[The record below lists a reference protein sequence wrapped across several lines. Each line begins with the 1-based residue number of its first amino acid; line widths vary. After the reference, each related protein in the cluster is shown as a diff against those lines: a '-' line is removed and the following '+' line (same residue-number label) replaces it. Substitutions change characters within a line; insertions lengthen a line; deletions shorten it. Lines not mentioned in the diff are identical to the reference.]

1 MRGKRSKQYRKLMHR
16 YELSFN
22 FRAPYQVL
30 LDDEIIRDSERFKMD
45 LLGGLERTLHGA
57 IKPMITQCSVHA
69 LYTTHADTAATKS
82 AWLDVAR
89 KCETRR
95 CGHTPSTNSTTTTI
109 TSSSSA
115 PSTRDCITSVVGST
129 NKNRY
134 IVASQDAEVRAR
146 CREVPGTPIVYIRR
160 SVMIMEP
167 MAEASVGV
175 REREERGKVRSG
187 VGRGAP
193 SSGTTTPKSTAKV
206 ATTVMGKRKRDADE
220 HQGSERG
227 NGRDDADSRD
237 EARGAAPSL
246 QKRRKGPKGPNP
258 LSVKK
263 TAKKPR
269 SDEEEKHG
277 AVAESPA
284 GEKVGARS
292 RVARVHTTGDQ
303 NVEEN
308 GGGEMDE
315 PGKRRRRRKHR
326 AGSDNHNGGGV
337 SHSAAAAAAAAAGV
351 VAAEA

>member
-95 CGHTPSTNSTTTTI
+95 CGHTPSNNPTTTT
-109 TSSSSA
+109 TFSSSA
-115 PSTRDCITSVVGST
+115 LSTCDCINSVVGST

-187 VGRGAP
+187 VGRGAT
-193 SSGTTTPKSTAKV
+193 SSGITTPKSTTKA

-220 HQGSERG
+220 HQGSAGG
-227 NGRDDADSRD
+227 NGRDDADGRD
-237 EARGAAPSL
+237 DARGAAPPL

-269 SDEEEKHG
+269 SGEEEKHG
-277 AVAESPA
+277 AVVESQA
-284 GEKVGARS
+284 SDKVGDRS
-292 RVARVHTTGDQ
+292 RVARVHATGDQ
-303 NVEEN
+303 NAEGN
-308 GGGEMDE
+308 GGGEVDE
-315 PGKRRRRRKHR
+315 PGKRKRRRKHKT
-326 AGSDNHNGGGV
+326 GSNNGGGV
-337 SHSAAAAAAAAAGV
+337 SHSAAAAAAAAAAAGV
-351 VAAEA
+351 LAAEA